1 MIEFSAPTILFDPNT
16 TSDAFQQKVCETVTH
31 ELSHQVW
38 GELWFDTA
46 LRLSLVNSNSRHYS
60 CPRSVCCRSI
70 LFLGTVHTYPDIF
83 ESAKFFFADLG
94 CVACV
99 SGNFRSKERPRSG
112 IFGFGCA
119 RNETRAK
126 KWKRGWGRER
136 KEKFSPPPPPLRHF
150 SRGLCLSFLVLF
162 SETTRKRSL
171 RRLLR
176 IRLPSNQMLFLR
188 R

>member
-1 MIEFSAPTILFDPNT
+1 MLFNKKCVRPSHTNYHTRYGENYDLTPRFSYPLSIVIVDTTVAPALYVVGQYY
-16 TSDAFQQKVCETVTH
+16 SWA
-31 ELSHQVW
+31 LSIRIRIF
-38 GELWFDTA
+38 L
-46 LRLSLVNSNSRHYS
+46 N
-60 CPRSVCCRSI
+60 PRNFS
-70 LFLGTVHTYPDIF
+70 
-83 ESAKFFFADLG
+83 FADLG